1 MIQKCADYL
10 DLDAL
15 RAGENTDQFVYN
27 STAQK
32 PADKLQALIDQ
43 LGEKK
48 VLMMLEGKPCK
59 YH

>member
-15 RAGENTDQFVYN
+15 IAGENTDQFVYN

-48 VLMMLEGKPCK
+48 
-59 YH
+59 Y